1 MYTQKYPPT
10 HTHTHSQANKTHT
23 HACARTHTHTV
34 WASISIAFIHTTRH
48 PFLSNLWTNCSAC
61 FSYIE
66 RFRHGAPM
74 SREERLRLEGNKKSE
89 FWWLQS
95 SPPTPN
101 STSTPKEGEGRSLPL
116 TSQGRGGL
124 TVENLRKRDD
134 LDNATDQLQQK
145 AERLLER

>member
-1 MYTQKYPPT
+1 
-10 HTHTHSQANKTHT
+10 
-23 HACARTHTHTV
+23 
-34 WASISIAFIHTTRH
+34 
-48 PFLSNLWTNCSAC
+48 
-61 FSYIE
+61 
-66 RFRHGAPM
+66 M

-101 STSTPKEGEGRSLPL
+101 STSTPKEGAGRSLPL